1 MRRRTFLALAAFA
14 VPATVRC
21 ASGGGG
27 AVVRV
32 VTPTATLA
40 APPGTPTPTLAP
52 APPPELILSA
62 TDVYQ
67 AGAVLVSVVG
77 QLKGGQVAF
86 AERVYPLTQG
96 KRSMYAFVGVGADD
110 PTGPLPLR
118 ADFTTAAGSKGSL
131 TAEVNVIKT
140 AWTVDS
146 ITIPAHL
153 SRLLDP
159 AVTAADLAQ
168 VAEVYAGV
176 TNQKL
181 WDGGWQIP
189 VNGAITTRFGEQRSY
204 NGAAVSGHH
213 SGTDIGAPEGAPVV
227 ASNSGRV
234 AMARQLQARGNMVAV
249 DHGGGLFSGYAH
261 LSAFAVA
268 EGQAVAGGDLLG
280 YVGTTGLSTGAH
292 LHWEMS
298 AGGVLVDA
306 IRFTDGTNG
315 F

>member
-21 ASGGGG
+21 AGGSR
-27 AVVRV
+27 AIVKV
-32 VTPTATLA
+32 VTPTATNP
-40 APPGTPTPTLAP
+40 APPGTPTPTLTP

-77 QLKGGQVAF
+77 QVKGGRVAF
-86 AERVYPLTQG
+86 IDRAYPLTQG
-96 KRSMYAFVGVGADD
+96 KRSMYAFVGVGADA

-118 ADFTTAAGSKGSL
+118 ADFTTSAGSSGSL

-146 ITIPAHL
+146 VTIPANL
-153 SRLLDP
+153 ARLLDP
-159 AVTAADLAQ
+159 AVTATELAQ
-168 VAEVYAGV
+168 LAEVYAAVSG
-176 TNQKL
+176 QKL
-181 WDGGWQIP
+181 WDGGWQLP
-189 VNGAITTRFGEQRSY
+189 VSGPITTRFGEQRSY

-213 SGTDIGAPEGAPVV
+213 SGTDIGAPEGAPAV
-227 ASNSGRV
+227 ATNSGRV
-234 AMARQLQARGNMVAV
+234 VMARQLQDRGNMVVV

-261 LSAFAVA
+261 LSAFGVA
-268 EGQAVAGGDLLG
+268 EGQAVVGGDLVG